1 MRLCM
6 IPLIIWLYC
15 TQKNYALTA
24 VVLVLSGLTDMVDG
38 YIARRFNM
46 VTDLGKALDPV
57 ADKLTQASV
66 MFCLLSR
73 FRMEKLASNKVLNVL
88 SKPVMNFDKIC
99 ATASP
104 SPNRWSDKVPSK
116 ERTKKDI
123 EQFIKAFAKSAKLL
137 KDNGVDGVEVHA
149 VHEGYRLDQFTLK
162 YVNKRTDEYVHM
174 FAIHFLMRFLT
185 VFRKMT
191 MKFLI

>member
-1 MRLCM
+1 MEQNTRKQLFTIPNLLSLLRLCM

-66 MFCLLSR
+66 LFCLLSR
-73 FRMEKLASNKVLNVL
+73 FRMML
-88 SKPVMNFDKIC
+88 
-99 ATASP
+99 
-104 SPNRWSDKVPSK
+104 VPLLLLIFK
-116 ERTKKDI
+116 EVC
-123 EQFIKAFAKSAKLL
+123 
-137 KDNGVDGVEVHA
+137 NGVMSLVVIKKTGKVCGADWHGKVCTWLLYAMMFVHIVWFDISREWTTALISICVIMMTVSFALYMVRNYKMLTKEVTNNDNA
-149 VHEGYRLDQFTLK
+149 
-162 YVNKRTDEYVHM
+162 
-174 FAIHFLMRFLT
+174 A
-185 VFRKMT
+185 
-191 MKFLI
+191 

>member
-1 MRLCM
+1 MEQNTRKQLFTIPNLLSLLRLCM

-73 FRMEKLASNKVLNVL
+73 FRMML
-88 SKPVMNFDKIC
+88 
-99 ATASP
+99 
-104 SPNRWSDKVPSK
+104 VPLLLLIFK
-116 ERTKKDI
+116 EVC
-123 EQFIKAFAKSAKLL
+123 
-137 KDNGVDGVEVHA
+137 NGVISLVVIKKTGKVCGADWHGKVCTWLLYAMMFVHIVWFDISREWTTALISICVIMMTVSFALYMVRNYKMLTKEVTNNDNTA
-149 VHEGYRLDQFTLK
+149 
-162 YVNKRTDEYVHM
+162 
-174 FAIHFLMRFLT
+174 
-185 VFRKMT
+185 
-191 MKFLI
+191 

>member
-1 MRLCM
+1 MEQNTRKQLFTIPNLLSLLRLCM

-73 FRMEKLASNKVLNVL
+73 FRMML
-88 SKPVMNFDKIC
+88 
-99 ATASP
+99 
-104 SPNRWSDKVPSK
+104 VPLLLLIFK
-116 ERTKKDI
+116 EVC
-123 EQFIKAFAKSAKLL
+123 
-137 KDNGVDGVEVHA
+137 NGVMSLIVIKKTGKVCGADWHGKVCTWLLYAMMFVHIVWFDISREWTTALIGICVIMMTLSFALYMVRNYKMLTKEVTNNDNA
-149 VHEGYRLDQFTLK
+149 
-162 YVNKRTDEYVHM
+162 
-174 FAIHFLMRFLT
+174 A
-185 VFRKMT
+185 
-191 MKFLI
+191 

>member
-1 MRLCM
+1 MEQNTRKQLFTIPNLLSLLRLCM

-73 FRMEKLASNKVLNVL
+73 FRMML
-88 SKPVMNFDKIC
+88 
-99 ATASP
+99 
-104 SPNRWSDKVPSK
+104 VPLLLLIFK
-116 ERTKKDI
+116 EVC
-123 EQFIKAFAKSAKLL
+123 
-137 KDNGVDGVEVHA
+137 NGVMSLVVIKKTGKVCGADWHGKVCTWLLYAMMFVHIVWFDISREWTTALIGICVIMMTFSFALYMVRNYKMLTKEVTNNDNA
-149 VHEGYRLDQFTLK
+149 
-162 YVNKRTDEYVHM
+162 
-174 FAIHFLMRFLT
+174 A
-185 VFRKMT
+185 
-191 MKFLI
+191 

>member
-1 MRLCM
+1 MEQYTRKQLFTIPNLLSLLRLCM

-73 FRMEKLASNKVLNVL
+73 FRMML
-88 SKPVMNFDKIC
+88 
-99 ATASP
+99 
-104 SPNRWSDKVPSK
+104 VPLLLLIFK
-116 ERTKKDI
+116 EVC
-123 EQFIKAFAKSAKLL
+123 
-137 KDNGVDGVEVHA
+137 NGVISLVVIKKTGKVCGADWHGKVCTWLLYALMFVHIVWFDISREWSTALISICVIMMTFSFALYMVRNYKMLTKEVTNNDNA
-149 VHEGYRLDQFTLK
+149 
-162 YVNKRTDEYVHM
+162 
-174 FAIHFLMRFLT
+174 A
-185 VFRKMT
+185 
-191 MKFLI
+191 

>member
-1 MRLCM
+1 M

-73 FRMEKLASNKVLNVL
+73 FRMML
-88 SKPVMNFDKIC
+88 
-99 ATASP
+99 
-104 SPNRWSDKVPSK
+104 VPLLLLIFK
-116 ERTKKDI
+116 EVC
-123 EQFIKAFAKSAKLL
+123 
-137 KDNGVDGVEVHA
+137 NGVISLVVIKKTGKVCGADWHGKVCTWLLYAMMFVHIVWFDISREWTTALIGICVIMMTLSFALYMVRNYKMLTKEVTNNDNA
-149 VHEGYRLDQFTLK
+149 
-162 YVNKRTDEYVHM
+162 
-174 FAIHFLMRFLT
+174 A
-185 VFRKMT
+185 
-191 MKFLI
+191 

>member
-1 MRLCM
+1 MEQNTRKQLFTIPNLLSLLRLCM

-73 FRMEKLASNKVLNVL
+73 FRMMLVPLLLLIFKEVCNGIMSLFVIKKTGKVCGADWHGKVCTWLLYAMMFVHI
-88 SKPVMNFDKIC
+88 VWFDISREWTTALIGIC
-99 ATASP
+99 VIMMTVSFALYMVRNYKMLT
-104 SPNRWSDKVPSK
+104 K
-116 ERTKKDI
+116 EVTNN
-123 EQFIKAFAKSAKLL
+123 
-137 KDNGVDGVEVHA
+137 DNA
-149 VHEGYRLDQFTLK
+149 
-162 YVNKRTDEYVHM
+162 
-174 FAIHFLMRFLT
+174 A
-185 VFRKMT
+185 
-191 MKFLI
+191 

>member
-1 MRLCM
+1 MEQNTRKQLFTIPNLLSLLRLCM

-73 FRMEKLASNKVLNVL
+73 FRMML
-88 SKPVMNFDKIC
+88 
-99 ATASP
+99 
-104 SPNRWSDKVPSK
+104 VPLLLLIFK
-116 ERTKKDI
+116 EVC
-123 EQFIKAFAKSAKLL
+123 
-137 KDNGVDGVEVHA
+137 NGVMSLVVIKKTGKVCGADWHGKVCTWLLYAMMFLHIVWFDISREWTTALISICVIMMTVSFALYMVRNYKMLTKEVTNNDNTA
-149 VHEGYRLDQFTLK
+149 
-162 YVNKRTDEYVHM
+162 
-174 FAIHFLMRFLT
+174 
-185 VFRKMT
+185 
-191 MKFLI
+191 

>member
-1 MRLCM
+1 MEQNTRKQLFTIPNLLSLLRLCM

-73 FRMEKLASNKVLNVL
+73 FRMML
-88 SKPVMNFDKIC
+88 
-99 ATASP
+99 
-104 SPNRWSDKVPSK
+104 VPLLLLIFK
-116 ERTKKDI
+116 EVC
-123 EQFIKAFAKSAKLL
+123 
-137 KDNGVDGVEVHA
+137 NGVMSLVVIKKTGKVCGADWHGKVCTWLLYAMMFVHIVWFDISREWTTALIGICVIMMTFSFALYMVRNYKMLTKEVTNNDNTA
-149 VHEGYRLDQFTLK
+149 
-162 YVNKRTDEYVHM
+162 
-174 FAIHFLMRFLT
+174 
-185 VFRKMT
+185 
-191 MKFLI
+191 

>member
-1 MRLCM
+1 MEQNTRKQLFTIPNLLSLLRLCM

-73 FRMEKLASNKVLNVL
+73 FRMML
-88 SKPVMNFDKIC
+88 
-99 ATASP
+99 
-104 SPNRWSDKVPSK
+104 VPLLLLIFK
-116 ERTKKDI
+116 EVC
-123 EQFIKAFAKSAKLL
+123 
-137 KDNGVDGVEVHA
+137 NGVMSLVVIKKTGKVCGADWHGKVCTWLLYAMMFVHIVWFDISRQWSTALISICVIMMTVSFALYMVRNYKMLTKEVTNNDNA
-149 VHEGYRLDQFTLK
+149 
-162 YVNKRTDEYVHM
+162 
-174 FAIHFLMRFLT
+174 A
-185 VFRKMT
+185 
-191 MKFLI
+191 

>member
-1 MRLCM
+1 MEQNTRKQLFTIPNLLSLLRLCM

-66 MFCLLSR
+66 MFCLLTRFQMMLVPLLLLIFKEVCNGIMSLFVIKKTGKVCGADWHGKVCTWLLYAMMFVHIVWFDISR
-73 FRMEKLASNKVLNVL
+73 EWTTALIGICVIMMTL
-88 SKPVMNFDKIC
+88 SFALYMVRNYKML
-99 ATASP
+99 T
-104 SPNRWSDKVPSK
+104 K
-116 ERTKKDI
+116 EVTNN
-123 EQFIKAFAKSAKLL
+123 
-137 KDNGVDGVEVHA
+137 DNA
-149 VHEGYRLDQFTLK
+149 
-162 YVNKRTDEYVHM
+162 
-174 FAIHFLMRFLT
+174 A
-185 VFRKMT
+185 
-191 MKFLI
+191 

>member
-1 MRLCM
+1 MEQNTRKQLFTIPNLLSLLRLCM

-73 FRMEKLASNKVLNVL
+73 FRMML
-88 SKPVMNFDKIC
+88 
-99 ATASP
+99 
-104 SPNRWSDKVPSK
+104 VPLLLLIFK
-116 ERTKKDI
+116 EVC
-123 EQFIKAFAKSAKLL
+123 
-137 KDNGVDGVEVHA
+137 NGVMSLVVIKKTGKVCGADWHGKVCTWLLYAMMFVHIVWFDISREWTTALISICVIMMTLSFALYMVRNYKMLTKEVTNNDNA
-149 VHEGYRLDQFTLK
+149 
-162 YVNKRTDEYVHM
+162 
-174 FAIHFLMRFLT
+174 A
-185 VFRKMT
+185 
-191 MKFLI
+191 

>member
-1 MRLCM
+1 MEQNTRKQLFTIPNLLSLLRLCM

-73 FRMEKLASNKVLNVL
+73 FRMML
-88 SKPVMNFDKIC
+88 
-99 ATASP
+99 
-104 SPNRWSDKVPSK
+104 VPLLLLIFK
-116 ERTKKDI
+116 EVC
-123 EQFIKAFAKSAKLL
+123 
-137 KDNGVDGVEVHA
+137 NGVISLVVIKKTGKVCGADWHGKVCTWLLYAMMFVHIVWFDISREWSTALIGICVIMMTLSFALYMVRNYKMLTKEVTNNDNA
-149 VHEGYRLDQFTLK
+149 
-162 YVNKRTDEYVHM
+162 
-174 FAIHFLMRFLT
+174 A
-185 VFRKMT
+185 
-191 MKFLI
+191 

>member
-1 MRLCM
+1 MEQNTRKQLFTIPNLLSLLRLCM

-73 FRMEKLASNKVLNVL
+73 FRMML
-88 SKPVMNFDKIC
+88 
-99 ATASP
+99 
-104 SPNRWSDKVPSK
+104 VPLLLLIFK
-116 ERTKKDI
+116 EVC
-123 EQFIKAFAKSAKLL
+123 
-137 KDNGVDGVEVHA
+137 NGVISLVVIKKTGKVCGADWHGKVCTWLLYAMMFLHIVWFDIPREWSTVLISICVIMMTVSFGLYMIRNYKMLTKEVINNDKA
-149 VHEGYRLDQFTLK
+149 
-162 YVNKRTDEYVHM
+162 
-174 FAIHFLMRFLT
+174 A
-185 VFRKMT
+185 
-191 MKFLI
+191 